1 MRRSIPILLVLAGLV
16 FAEEWWV
23 ILPRGRAA
31 VEVRADGQASKS
43 RSSVPR
49 HPHRRLS
56 PDGTRW
62 VHIVRK
68 RVDWG
73 LYVGEVGTGKAM
85 QFTKLLAMGSQAA
98 WSPDV
103 KVLYTTKDGS
113 TWQVRRMNPDGTGNS
128 LVRSLP
134 AKSRRPEISPDGTR
148 VAYHVEGKAW
158 GKSTAD
164 DFFVMDLKTGATMR
178 LVEKRYIA
186 DHAWSHDGQRIAVS
200 SDGRL
205 FLFHAAGKLLRKVEY
220 DAIDERLYAHAAHH
234 LLWRPDGN
242 EVACQI
248 SFLGGRIVIEGE
260 ETTPI
265 YGDHE
270 LFLVPVEG
278 EVRVQTLPR
287 DVWVKPIAWSKKKSS

>member
-16 FAEEWWV
+16 FAEEWRIV
-23 ILPRGRAA
+23 LPRGTGA
-31 VEVRADGQASKS
+31 VEVDGKTLKP

-62 VHIVRK
+62 VHIVRE

-73 LYVGEVGTGKAM
+73 LYVGEVGTGRAM
-85 QFTKLLAMGSQAA
+85 QFTKLLAMGSKAA
-98 WSPDV
+98 WSSDG

-113 TWQVRRMNPDGTGNS
+113 AWQVRSMSHDGTDQS

-134 AKSRRPEISPDGTR
+134 AKSRRPQISPDGKR
-148 VAYHVEGKAW
+148 VAYHVEGRPW

-200 SDGRL
+200 SDRRL

-220 DAIDERLYAHAAHH
+220 DAIDERLYAHAAHYI
-234 LLWRPDGN
+234 LWRPDGN

-248 SFLGGRIVIEGE
+248 SFLGGRIAIEGE
-260 ETTPI
+260 EITPI

-278 EVRVQTLPR
+278 KVTAQTLPR